1 MSLWTEVRSSLSEWT
16 AAAADRGE
24 TMARV
29 GMHQMDRYG
38 IQRRLTRQF
47 AELGGEVHALLK
59 QGEFGSLAERE
70 TIQRVLRRI
79 DGLEAELRAKDEEI
93 SSLRQKK
100 RSTQTPPESP
110 RPEDSTT
117 GESGAS

>member
-1 MSLWTEVRSSLSEWT
+1 LSEWT

-29 GMHQMDRYG
+29 GISHVDRYG
-38 IQRRLTRQF
+38 IQRRLSRQF

-59 QGEFGSLAERE
+59 QGEFGPLAERE
-70 TIQRVLRRI
+70 AIQRILQRI
-79 DGLEAELRAKDEEI
+79 DGLEAELRAKEEEI

-100 RSTQTPPESP
+100 RSTGTPSDAQ
-110 RPEDSTT
+110 RPEETT
-117 GESGAS
+117 IGGSGAS